1 MKIPNVL
8 YPVLIIPVYQ
18 RGRNKKYKRTKKS
31 LTLRACCWTR
41 LRQLWWTSWWGWDCV
56 CGADAPGLCTF
67 PLKLRERWASDDDPT
82 DVSEEG
88 RTIGDARVEIEVTSE
103 VVNVGVDWTVR
114 DNVEIKNI
122 YIAAFWN
129 DCQNM
134 SLHLVSCVT
143 FEKALHFICQEIFL
157 PCLYGEIFMVSYIT
171 KSCDH
176 SLSLSIQHMPH
187 WSTMHK
193 SMPVYLN
200 KVCWCCWSGSASW
213 AHPLPRPLCCCHSCC
228 SRWWWWH
235 QCDPLKWSFVPSC
248 CLMH

>member
-1 MKIPNVL
+1 MFL

-122 YIAAFWN
+122 YILQHSEMTVKICHCTWYLA
-129 DCQNM
+129 
-134 SLHLVSCVT
+134 SPLR
-143 FEKALHFICQEIFL
+143 KHFISFAKKYFCHVFTERSSWFHTSQNHVTI
-157 PCLYGEIFMVSYIT
+157 PC
-171 KSCDH
+171 H
-176 SLSLSIQHMPH
+176 
-187 WSTMHK
+187 
-193 SMPVYLN
+193 
-200 KVCWCCWSGSASW
+200 
-213 AHPLPRPLCCCHSCC
+213 
-228 SRWWWWH
+228 
-235 QCDPLKWSFVPSC
+235 
-248 CLMH
+248 